1 MILNDFVYS
10 IPNTVIKQEVAC
22 KNSLQVQNEGH
33 CEIW

>member
-1 MILNDFVYS
+1 MILNDFVYG

-22 KNSLQVQNEGH
+22 KNSLQVQNEGR